1 MAFHAAPHYIRAAR
15 PAHSFMGPRQVP
27 CVGASSVSAFR
38 NETVLSVH
46 HWTDELFSF
55 RTTRDKG
62 FRFASGQFT
71 MIGLKIEGK
80 PLVRAYSIASAH
92 YDEELEFFSIKVPDG
107 KLTSRLKDLTPGDPV
122 LVGAKA
128 TGTLLLDSLTP
139 GRNLYLLGTGTGLA
153 PFLSLV
159 RDPDIYE
166 RFEKVILVHGCR
178 HVRDLAYR
186 SKLADELPADEIL
199 GDLVRDKL
207 IYYPT
212 VTREPFKYR
221 GRITHLLE
229 NGQLASD
236 VGLPPLN
243 KETDRFMLCG
253 SMQMLAD
260 LRVTLEGAGLT
271 EGSTTV
277 PGEFVVE
284 KAFVD

>member
-1 MAFHAAPHYIRAAR
+1 MKGLSDRSDCPPRRSPLR
-15 PAHSFMGPRQVP
+15 PCRLQ
-27 CVGASSVSAFR
+27 
-38 NETVLSVH
+38 TVRSVH

-55 RTTRDKG
+55 RTTRDRG

-71 MIGLKIEGK
+71 MIGLRIEGR
-80 PLVRAYSIASAH
+80 PVLRAYSIASAH

-107 KLTSRLKDLTPGDPV
+107 ELTSRLKNLTPGDEI

-128 TGTLLLDSLTP
+128 TGTLLLDSLMP

-159 RDPDIYE
+159 RDSEVYE
-166 RFEKVILVHGCR
+166 RFERVVLVHGCR

-212 VTREPFKYR
+212 VTREPFRYR
-221 GRITHLLE
+221 GRISHLLE
-229 NGQLASD
+229 NGTLARD
-236 VGLPPLN
+236 VGLPPIDR
-243 KETDRFMLCG
+243 ETDRFMLCG

-260 LRVTLEGAGLT
+260 LRRILEQAGLN
-271 EGSTTV
+271 EGSTTR
-277 PGEFVVE
+277 PAEFVVE
-284 KAFVD
+284 KAFVE

>member
-1 MAFHAAPHYIRAAR
+1 L
-15 PAHSFMGPRQVP
+15 
-27 CVGASSVSAFR
+27 SALR

-80 PLVRAYSIASAH
+80 PLLRAYSIASAH
-92 YDEELEFFSIKVPDG
+92 YDDQLEFFSIKVPDG

-153 PFLSLV
+153 PFLSIV
-159 RDPDIYE
+159 RDPEVYE

-186 SKLADELPADEIL
+186 SALSADLPADEIL

-207 IYYPT
+207 VYYPT
-212 VTREPFKYR
+212 ITREPFRNR
-221 GRITHLLE
+221 GRISDLIA
-229 NGQLASD
+229 NGTLASD
-236 VGLPPLN
+236 VGLPPIAR
-243 KETDRFMLCG
+243 ETDRFMLCG
-253 SMQMLAD
+253 SVHMLAD
-260 LRVTLEGAGLT
+260 IRKLLENAGLT

-284 KAFVD
+284 KAFVE

>member
-1 MAFHAAPHYIRAAR
+1 M
-15 PAHSFMGPRQVP
+15 
-27 CVGASSVSAFR
+27 SAFR
-38 NETVLSVH
+38 DETVLSVH

-71 MIGLKIEGK
+71 MLGLKIEGR

-107 KLTSRLKDLTPGDPV
+107 KLTSRLKHLAPGDPV

-199 GDLVRDKL
+199 GDLVRDRL

-229 NGQLASD
+229 NGQLARD
-236 VGLPPLN
+236 VGLPPLD

-253 SMQMLAD
+253 SVQMLAD
-260 LRVTLEGAGLT
+260 LRVILEGAGLS
-271 EGSTTV
+271 EGSTTT

>member
-1 MAFHAAPHYIRAAR
+1 L
-15 PAHSFMGPRQVP
+15 
-27 CVGASSVSAFR
+27 SALR

-55 RTTRDKG
+55 RTTRDQG

-71 MIGLKIEGK
+71 MIGLWIEGR
-80 PLVRAYSIASAH
+80 PMLRAYSIASAH
-92 YDEELEFFSIKVPDG
+92 YDEALEFFSIKVPDG
-107 KLTSRLKDLTPGDPV
+107 KLTSRLKDLTPGDAV

-153 PFLSLV
+153 PFLSIV
-159 RDPDIYE
+159 RDPEVYE

-186 SKLADELPADEIL
+186 SKLANDLPADEIM
-199 GDLVRDKL
+199 GDAVRDKL
-207 IYYPT
+207 VYYPT

-221 GRITHLLE
+221 GRISHLL
-229 NGQLASD
+229 GSGTLARD
-236 VGLPPLN
+236 VGLPPIG

-253 SMQMLAD
+253 SVTMLAD
-260 LRVTLEGAGLT
+260 LRTILQDAGLT
-271 EGSTTV
+271 EGSTTA

-284 KAFVD
+284 KAFVE

>member
-1 MAFHAAPHYIRAAR
+1 L
-15 PAHSFMGPRQVP
+15 
-27 CVGASSVSAFR
+27 SALR
-38 NETVLSVH
+38 NEIVRSVH
-46 HWTDELFSF
+46 HWTEELFSF
-55 RTTRDKG
+55 RTSRDKG

-71 MIGLKIEGK
+71 MIGLRIDGK
-80 PLVRAYSIASAH
+80 PLLRAYSIASAH
-92 YDEELEFFSIKVPDG
+92 YDDELEFFSIKVPDG
-107 KLTSRLKDLTPGDPV
+107 KLTSRLKDLTPGDTV

-159 RDPDIYE
+159 RDPEVYE

-178 HVRDLAYR
+178 QVRDLAYR

-207 IYYPT
+207 VYYPT
-212 VTREPFKYR
+212 ITREPFKNR
-221 GRITHLLE
+221 GRITDLIA
-229 NGQLASD
+229 NGTLAND
-236 VGLPPLN
+236 VGLPPIG
-243 KETDRFMLCG
+243 KQDDRFMLCG
-253 SMQMLAD
+253 SVQMLAD
-260 LRVTLEGAGLT
+260 LRTLFEGEGLS

-284 KAFVD
+284 KAFVE

>member
-1 MAFHAAPHYIRAAR
+1 L
-15 PAHSFMGPRQVP
+15 
-27 CVGASSVSAFR
+27 SALR
-38 NETVLSVH
+38 NEIVRSVH
-46 HWTDELFSF
+46 HWTEELFSF

-71 MIGLKIEGK
+71 MLGLRIDGK
-80 PLVRAYSIASAH
+80 PLLRAYSIASAH
-92 YDEELEFFSIKVPDG
+92 YDDELEFFSIKVPDG
-107 KLTSRLKDLTPGDPV
+107 KLTSRLKDLTPGDEV

-159 RDPDIYE
+159 RDPDVYE

-178 HVRDLAYR
+178 QVRDLAYR
-186 SKLADELPADEIL
+186 SRLADELPADEIL
-199 GDLVRDKL
+199 GDMVRDKL

-212 VTREPFKYR
+212 ITREPFKNR
-221 GRITHLLE
+221 GRITDLIAS
-229 NGQLASD
+229 GTLASD
-236 VGLPPLN
+236 VGLPPIGR
-243 KETDRFMLCG
+243 EHDRFMLCG
-253 SMQMLAD
+253 SVQMLAD
-260 LRVTLEGAGLT
+260 LRVLLEGAGLR

-284 KAFVD
+284 KAFVE

>member
-1 MAFHAAPHYIRAAR
+1 M
-15 PAHSFMGPRQVP
+15 
-27 CVGASSVSAFR
+27 SALR
-38 NETVLSVH
+38 NESVLSVH

-71 MIGLKIEGK
+71 MIGLKIDGR
-80 PLVRAYSIASAH
+80 PLLRAYSIASAH
-92 YDEELEFFSIKVPDG
+92 YDEALEFFSIKVADG
-107 KLTSRLKDLTPGDPV
+107 KLTSKLKDLTPGDSV
-122 LVGAKA
+122 LVGSKA

-159 RDPDIYE
+159 RDPDVYE
-166 RFEKVILVHGCR
+166 RYEKVILVHGCR

-186 SKLADELPADEIL
+186 SRIADELPADEIL

-212 VTREPFKYR
+212 VTREPFRYR
-221 GRITHLLE
+221 GRISHLLE
-229 NGQLASD
+229 NGTLARD

-243 KETDRFMLCG
+243 READRFMLCG
-253 SMQMLAD
+253 SAQMLAD
-260 LRVTLEGAGLT
+260 LRAILEDAGLA
-271 EGSTTV
+271 EGSTTT

-284 KAFVD
+284 KAFVG

>member
-1 MAFHAAPHYIRAAR
+1 M
-15 PAHSFMGPRQVP
+15 
-27 CVGASSVSAFR
+27 SALR

-71 MIGLKIEGK
+71 MIGLRIKGK
-80 PLVRAYSIASAH
+80 PLLRAYSIASAH
-92 YDEELEFFSIKVPDG
+92 YDEALEFFSIKVPDG
-107 KLTSRLKDLTPGDPV
+107 KLTSRLKDLAPGDAV

-153 PFLSLV
+153 PFLSIV
-159 RDPDIYE
+159 RDPEVYE

-199 GDLVRDKL
+199 GDAVRDKL
-207 IYYPT
+207 VYYPT

-221 GRITHLLE
+221 GRISHLIE
-229 NGQLASD
+229 NGTLARD
-236 VGLPPLN
+236 VGLPPIAR
-243 KETDRFMLCG
+243 ETDRFMLCG
-253 SMQMLAD
+253 SVQMLAD
-260 LRVTLEGAGLT
+260 LRTILQDADLT

-284 KAFVD
+284 KAFVE

>member
-1 MAFHAAPHYIRAAR
+1 L
-15 PAHSFMGPRQVP
+15 
-27 CVGASSVSAFR
+27 SALR
-38 NETVLSVH
+38 NETVLSVQ
-46 HWTDELFSF
+46 HWTEELFSF

-71 MIGLKIEGK
+71 MIGLRIEGK
-80 PLVRAYSIASAH
+80 PLLRAYSIASAH

-107 KLTSRLKDLTPGDPV
+107 KLTSRLKDLTPGDSV

-153 PFLSLV
+153 PFLSIV
-159 RDPDIYE
+159 RDPDVYE

-186 SKLADELPADEIL
+186 SALTDELPADTFL
-199 GDLVRDKL
+199 GDLVRDKFV
-207 IYYPT
+207 YYPT
-212 VTREPFKYR
+212 ITREPFRNR
-221 GRITHLLE
+221 GRISDLIASGT
-229 NGQLASD
+229 LARE
-236 VGLPPLN
+236 VGLPPIAR
-243 KETDRFMLCG
+243 ETDRFMLCG
-253 SMQMLAD
+253 SVQMLAD
-260 LRVTLEGAGLT
+260 IRKLLEGDGLS

-284 KAFVD
+284 KAFVE

>member
-1 MAFHAAPHYIRAAR
+1 M
-15 PAHSFMGPRQVP
+15 
-27 CVGASSVSAFR
+27 SALR

-80 PLVRAYSIASAH
+80 PLLRAYSIASAH
-92 YDEELEFFSIKVPDG
+92 YDDQLEFFSIKVPDG

-153 PFLSLV
+153 PFLSIV
-159 RDPDIYE
+159 RDPEVYE

-186 SKLADELPADEIL
+186 SALSADLPADEIL

-207 IYYPT
+207 VYYPT
-212 VTREPFKYR
+212 ITREPFRNR
-221 GRITHLLE
+221 GRISDLIA
-229 NGQLASD
+229 NGTLASD
-236 VGLPPLN
+236 VGLPPIAR
-243 KETDRFMLCG
+243 ETDRFMLCG
-253 SMQMLAD
+253 SVHMLAD
-260 LRVTLEGAGLT
+260 IRKLLENAGLT

-284 KAFVD
+284 KAFVE

>member
-1 MAFHAAPHYIRAAR
+1 M
-15 PAHSFMGPRQVP
+15 
-27 CVGASSVSAFR
+27 SALR

-71 MIGLKIEGK
+71 MIGLKVKGK
-80 PLVRAYSIASAH
+80 PLLRAYSIASPH
-92 YDEELEFFSIKVPDG
+92 YVDELEFFSIKVADG
-107 KLTSRLKDLTPGDPV
+107 KLTSHLKNLVPGDPV

-128 TGTLLLDSLTP
+128 VGTLLLDSLTP

-159 RDPDIYE
+159 RDPEVYE

-186 SKLADELPADEIL
+186 STLADELPADEIL
-199 GDLVRDKL
+199 GDMVRDKL
-207 IYYPT
+207 VYYPT

-221 GRITHLLE
+221 GRISHLIE
-229 NGQLASD
+229 NGTLAND
-236 VGLPPLN
+236 VGLPPMSREN
-243 KETDRFMLCG
+243 DRFMLCG
-253 SMQMLAD
+253 SVQMLAD
-260 LRVTLEGAGLT
+260 IKALLEGMGLA
-271 EGSTTV
+271 EGSTTT

-284 KAFVD
+284 KAFVE

>member
-1 MAFHAAPHYIRAAR
+1 M
-15 PAHSFMGPRQVP
+15 
-27 CVGASSVSAFR
+27 SALR

-80 PLVRAYSIASAH
+80 PLLRAYSIASAH
-92 YDEELEFFSIKVPDG
+92 YDDQLEFFSIKVPDG

-153 PFLSLV
+153 PFLSIV
-159 RDPDIYE
+159 RDPEVYE

-186 SKLADELPADEIL
+186 SALSADLPADEIL
-199 GDLVRDKL
+199 GDLVREKL
-207 IYYPT
+207 VYYPT
-212 VTREPFKYR
+212 ITREPFKNR
-221 GRITHLLE
+221 GRISDLIA
-229 NGQLASD
+229 NGTLASD
-236 VGLPPLN
+236 VGLPPIAR
-243 KETDRFMLCG
+243 ETDRFMLCG
-253 SMQMLAD
+253 SVHMLAD
-260 LRVTLEGAGLT
+260 IRKLLEDAGLT

-284 KAFVD
+284 KAFVE